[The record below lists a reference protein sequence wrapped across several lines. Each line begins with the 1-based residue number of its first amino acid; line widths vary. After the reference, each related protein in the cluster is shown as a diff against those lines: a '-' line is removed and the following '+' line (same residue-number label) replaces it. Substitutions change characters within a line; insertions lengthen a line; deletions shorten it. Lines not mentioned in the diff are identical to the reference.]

1 MSAHLAIAAT
11 HMNQRVLL
19 IDADMRQPSQHEFFG
34 LPGRLGL
41 SNIITRNQADDAEV
55 LQSVP
60 DNPNLKVL
68 CAGVTPPAPGG
79 LLSSQR
85 MRTLIQ
91 NLRQQFDLIII
102 DTPPMM
108 GITDAKI
115 ASTHADGLLLVTQI
129 GRTSRSDLK
138 RVLSDL
144 QNTVQAPL
152 LGLVL
157 NGVDLRNSGSYYNRY
172 YRYYSPQRPG

>member
-1 MSAHLAIAAT
+1 
-11 HMNQRVLL
+11 
-19 IDADMRQPSQHEFFG
+19 
-34 LPGRLGL
+34 
-41 SNIITRNQADDAEV
+41 
-55 LQSVP
+55 
-60 DNPNLKVL
+60 
-68 CAGVTPPAPGG
+68 
-79 LLSSQR
+79 

-108 GITDAKI
+108 GINRCQNSFYPCRWPTF
-115 ASTHADGLLLVTQI
+115 GNPNW

-172 YRYYSPQRPG
+172 YRYYSPQPTGLSGCLWWHYPIVEPSGKASREGNLCARPIPQQFNWPLVH